1 MSNPELKSLSR
12 FQKTRRSALF
22 ALLLIVVVGL
32 LFCGPVFT
40 DAHYEN
46 DVIEI
51 TGIGLIGVAI
61 IGRLWCTL
69 YLGGRKAAEVVT
81 KGPYSI
87 ARNPL
92 YVFSAIGSVGVGAQ
106 MGSLTVSLLF
116 GAATVLAFYIVI
128 FREEAFLRKA
138 FGTPYQTYCAVVP
151 RFLPNFSLYQDSEIV
166 SFYPER
172 LRSTLRDGLVF
183 FLAAPAFELIQRG
196 QEWGYLPVLFRL
208 L

>member
-12 FQKTRRSALF
+12 FQKMRRSALF

-92 YVFSAIGSVGVGAQ
+92 YVFSAIGSAGVGRPLLWSSDGACLLYRHFPR
-106 MGSLTVSLLF
+106 GSLPAQGIRNAVSNLLCG
-116 GAATVLAFYIVI
+116 GASLHSK
-128 FREEAFLRKA
+128 L
-138 FGTPYQTYCAVVP
+138 
-151 RFLPNFSLYQDSEIV
+151 LPLS
-166 SFYPER
+166 
-172 LRSTLRDGLVF
+172 G
-183 FLAAPAFELIQRG
+183 
-196 QEWGYLPVLFRL
+196 
-208 L
+208 